1 MARGL
6 FSRARSAVKS
16 VGSSISRTAKSTTSK
31 VKSALAT
38 PTGKSLIKA
47 GKSALAGDVYNLE
60 MQGINRLGKAIGK
73 DNLRKGQAFGEKV
86 MGKKNYQ
93 ATAKGVKR
101 GNRVGAN
108 AASMYLA
115 AARGD
120 PVSEAKY
127 AGRTAEAAMG
137 TQALRKLHGAV
148 KDKIGDKRYNTL
160 NNTYKGTRHGVTLGY
175 SLAHLGNSNAEFGL
189 NKSALNA
196 AKLGVAGYHTA
207 EAAHT
212 MASHLEKVAK
222 KEAANGPKK
231 PQGRPMVTVPTST
244 TTRNPAIGGGGVKPK
259 MTTY

>member
-1 MARGL
+1 MARGI

-16 VGSSISRTAKSTTSK
+16 VGSK

-38 PTGKSLIKA
+38 PTGKSLIKV

-120 PVSEAKY
+120 PVAEAKY

-148 KDKIGDKRYNTL
+148 KEKIGDKNYNTL

-175 SLAHLGNSNAEFGL
+175 NLAHLGNTSSAYGI
-189 NKSALNA
+189 NKSAQNA
-196 AKLGVAGYHTA
+196 AKMGLAGYHTA
-207 EAAHT
+207 EAAHN

-222 KEAANGPKK
+222 KEAANGPNK

-244 TTRNPAIGGGGVKPK
+244 ARTPAIGGGSMKPK